1 MLVSFED
8 NVQHLSSL
16 LAVVVDQ
23 LLANNQQAWESR
35 LNDLVEVYSSITAL
49 ESVHS
54 ADSQKALESS
64 KDAAWI
70 GGVEEVQGD
79 IHELW
84 PFRWEVVVEDLLEGW
99 NELRANWCWGRGEHW
114 EETAAEARLLILRY
128 GLDGCLLAW
137 GPSLGDSVL
146 QVDGGYVAVSIPA
159 SKYKYD
165 KVRGPFDIL
174 ASLTPASC
182 SPWRISRSASVK
194 PACSSAYIQNQ
205 SRVLHVPLPSRP

>member
-1 MLVSFED
+1 MLVSLED
-8 NVQHLSSL
+8 NVQHLSRL

-23 LLANNQQAWESR
+23 LLANNQQAWKSR
-35 LNDLVEVYSSITAL
+35 LNDLIEVCSSITAL

-84 PFRWEVVVEDLLEGW
+84 PFCWEVVVEDLLEGW

-114 EETAAEARLLILRY
+114 E
-128 GLDGCLLAW
+128 
-137 GPSLGDSVL
+137 
-146 QVDGGYVAVSIPA
+146 
-159 SKYKYD
+159 
-165 KVRGPFDIL
+165 
-174 ASLTPASC
+174 
-182 SPWRISRSASVK
+182 
-194 PACSSAYIQNQ
+194 
-205 SRVLHVPLPSRP
+205 